1 MDCIHGHCLEVYGS
15 VMTYICGVG
24 VFKLLLRLI
33 DSIRLTSI
41 ANIVTCFRKELQRV
55 WGLWTASA
63 AWLCQHSFM
72 TGDID
77 MEQWDVHSPE
87 EGREWKERGLR
98 RISICFSKVWGNCV
112 LRVQGERLNG
122 GERGEGCCRKTPSQ
136 RDLSLIRHYPELHP
150 PYTPLPLHSLPK
162 QDFQAA
168 WGLNTHNEVGGGGC
182 NGGERRGWVGGGTL
196 PWKITWQALSFWMAA
211 EGRQGRREEE
221 KANHSEQLKKREQ
234 GGGRGD
240 GGGPYMTC
248 VSVRSICWN
257 VCVAPASTFRLT
269 ETLQRRETAPALRL
283 RREQC

>member
-24 VFKLLLRLI
+24 FFKLLLRLI

-182 NGGERRGWVGGGTL
+182 NGGERRGWVGGGVRF
-196 PWKITWQALSFWMAA
+196 PERSHDKHC
-211 EGRQGRREEE
+211 
-221 KANHSEQLKKREQ
+221 HSGWPLK
-234 GGGRGD
+234 GGREGERRKRQIIQNSWRKESK
-240 GGGPYMTC
+240 GEEGEMGVVLTWHVCRSGASVEMC
-248 VSVRSICWN
+248 V
-257 VCVAPASTFRLT
+257 
-269 ETLQRRETAPALRL
+269 
-283 RREQC
+283 

>member
-24 VFKLLLRLI
+24 FFKLLLRLI

-182 NGGERRGWVGGGTL
+182 NGGERRGWVGGGYASLKDHMTSTVIL
-196 PWKITWQALSFWMAA
+196 DGRWREAGKERGGKGKSFRTA
-211 EGRQGRREEE
+211 EE
-221 KANHSEQLKKREQ
+221 KRARGRKGRWGWSLHDMCVGQEHLLKCVCSSSFYLQTNRDAPEKRDCSCPQ
-234 GGGRGD
+234 
-240 GGGPYMTC
+240 T
-248 VSVRSICWN
+248 
-257 VCVAPASTFRLT
+257 
-269 ETLQRRETAPALRL
+269 
-283 RREQC
+283 